1 MVSFCSHLNWW
12 SPIHTRNALFLC
24 DYFQDLF
31 SISLVCKVKLYV
43 SLYGGFLFVIFGIC
57 SASWI
62 CRFVSFTKFGEF
74 LTLFLQILFQLP
86 CPIALSSTSG
96 ALVIKMF
103 DLSIFPQVSE
113 VIFIYFILVPLC
125 SDGINSVV
133 LFSSSLILFSLIS
146 TPFLSP
152 SSKFFKCLLFLFS
165 SVIFIW
171 AFF

>member
-1 MVSFCSHLNWW
+1 MGF
-12 SPIHTRNALFLC
+12 
-24 DYFQDLF
+24 
-31 SISLVCKVKLYV
+31 
-43 SLYGGFLFVIFGIC
+43 FLFVIFGIY

-62 CRFVSFTKFGEF
+62 CRSVSFTKFGEF

-96 ALVIKMF
+96 ALMIKMF
-103 DLSIFPQVSE
+103 DLSIFPKKISE

-146 TPFLSP
+146 SSFLSL
-152 SSKFFKCLLFLFS
+152 SSFLNVCYFYLVLSFSFGSFFITPIFLFEIS
-165 SVIFIW
+165 YFSIFIC
-171 AFF
+171 FKRICN